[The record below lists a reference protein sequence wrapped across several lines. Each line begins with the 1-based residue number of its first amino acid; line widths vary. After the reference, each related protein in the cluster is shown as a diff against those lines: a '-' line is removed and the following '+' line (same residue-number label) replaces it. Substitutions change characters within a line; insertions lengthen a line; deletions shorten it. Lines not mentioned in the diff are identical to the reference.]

1 MEGRII
7 EKIWGLEKILSSV
20 LMIIILDFIKPFEVH
35 IDAND
40 FVIGEVF
47 MQNGYQIAFETK
59 KFCGMQL

>member
-1 MEGRII
+1 
-7 EKIWGLEKILSSV
+7 
-20 LMIIILDFIKPFEVH
+20 MIIILDFIKPFEVH

>member
-7 EKIWGLEKILSSV
+7 EKIWGLEKILSYV
-20 LMIIILDFIKPFEVH
+20 LMIIILDFTKPFEVH

-47 MQNGYQIAFETK
+47 M
-59 KFCGMQL
+59 